1 MAGLD
6 PLEAFVIAAETG
18 SFSAAARR
26 LGKAQSAVS
35 TAISN
40 LELDSN
46 VSLFDRTHRNPVLT
60 QRGQA
65 LLEYA
70 RTVLHSQHEFRVHA
84 QALGQSDEIE
94 LCLAVEQ
101 SISSQPLLDI
111 LHRFEQRFPHIQL
124 ELLDPGGSDVAELIR
139 TNRADIGLMLE
150 REAYPQGFGFRGI
163 GYSEVVAVCRHDHPL
178 VSEQP
183 VSHANF
189 RAHRQLVLRSLDLT
203 DHSHERLMFS
213 PRVWFSE
220 SPHLILELLCSGL
233 GWAFLHRNVVQEKLV
248 SGELLMLQRAYQA
261 VASLQGIDV
270 VWSENR
276 SLGTAGS
283 WLLEELSQLD
293 MTTLDKP

>member
-1 MAGLD
+1 MAVID
-6 PLEAFVIAAETG
+6 QLEAFVIAAEMG

-35 TAISN
+35 TAVSN

-46 VSLFDRTHRNPVLT
+46 VTLFDRSNRNPVLT
-60 QRGQA
+60 ESGRA

-70 RTVLHSQHEFRVHA
+70 RTVLRSQHEFRVHA
-84 QALGQSDEIE
+84 QALGQSDEVE

-101 SISSQPLLDI
+101 SISNQQLLDI

-150 REAYPQGFGFRGI
+150 RETYPQGFGFRGI
-163 GYSEVVAVCRHDHPL
+163 GYSELVAVCRHDHPM
-178 VSEQP
+178 VAEQP
-183 VSHANF
+183 VSHANL
-189 RAHRQLVLRSLDLT
+189 RSHRQLVLRSLELHDR
-203 DHSHERLMFS
+203 SHERLMLS

-220 SPHLILELLCSGL
+220 SPYIILELLCSGL
-233 GWAFLHRNVVQEKLV
+233 GWAFLHRNVVQEKLRT
-248 SGELLMLQRAYQA
+248 GELLILQRDYQK
-261 VASLQGIDV
+261 VASLQGVDV
-270 VWSENR
+270 VWAENR
-276 SLGTAGS
+276 PLGSAGS

-293 MTTLDKP
+293 LTGKPGS

>member
-1 MAGLD
+1 MAVMD
-6 PLEAFVIAAETG
+6 QLEAFVIAAETG

-46 VSLFDRTHRNPVLT
+46 VTLFDRSSRNPVLT
-60 QRGQA
+60 ESGRA

-84 QALGQSDEIE
+84 QALGQSDEVE

-101 SISSQPLLDI
+101 SISNRQLLDI
-111 LHRFEQRFPHIQL
+111 LHRFEQRFSHIQL

-150 REAYPQGFGFRGI
+150 RETYPQGFGFRGI
-163 GYSEVVAVCRHDHPL
+163 GYSESVAVCRHDHPI
-178 VSEQP
+178 VAMQP
-183 VSHANF
+183 VSHSNL
-189 RAHRQLVLRSLDLT
+189 RAYRQLVLRSLDLS
-203 DHSHERLMFS
+203 DRSHERLMLS
-213 PRVWFSE
+213 PSVWFSE
-220 SPHLILELLCSGL
+220 SPYLILDLLCSGL
-233 GWAFLHRNVVQEKLV
+233 GWASLHRNVVEEKLA
-248 SGELLMLQRAYQA
+248 SGELHILQRDYQK

-270 VWSENR
+270 VWTENR

-293 MTTLDKP
+293 LTA

>member
-1 MAGLD
+1 MAVID
-6 PLEAFVIAAETG
+6 QLEAFVIAAEMG

-26 LGKAQSAVS
+26 MGKAQSAVS

-46 VSLFDRTHRNPVLT
+46 VALFDRSNRNPVLT
-60 QRGQA
+60 ESGRA

-101 SISSQPLLDI
+101 SISNRPLLDI

-163 GYSEVVAVCRHDHPL
+163 GYSELVAVCRHDHPI
-178 VSEQP
+178 VSKQP
-183 VSHANF
+183 VSHANL
-189 RAHRQLVLRSLDLT
+189 RAYRQLVLRSLDLS
-203 DHSHERLMFS
+203 DRSHERLMFS
-213 PRVWFSE
+213 PNVWFSE
-220 SPHLILELLCSGL
+220 SPHLILDLLCSGL
-233 GWAFLHRNVVQEKLV
+233 GWAFLHRNVVEDKLLN
-248 SGELLMLQRAYQA
+248 GELHILKRDYQK

-270 VWSENR
+270 VWTESG

-293 MTTLDKP
+293 LTL